1 MKKLNIEI
9 KIDVEITLNIL
20 NEIKYIIIEKIKLK
34 IIIKYCKYFL

>member
-20 NEIKYIIIEKIKLK
+20 NEIKYIINTVNNYIK
-34 IIIKYCKYFL
+34 